1 VKPSASAYALV
12 LGVALA
18 ASATSLANG
27 FVFDDVRVVQRDA
40 RVHSLGHLRELLDG
54 PYWSRDYANSAY
66 RPATSISFA
75 LDWAAGGGRPVM
87 FHATNVLLHLAVVA
101 LVLSLASLVLTGPGA
116 AVSGGGRD
124 RARGATGAT
133 AAGAVAAA
141 GGLDRAGGARRAD
154 GVEAAS
160 SGAGAAGAVV
170 AALWFAV
177 QPVHVEV
184 VANVVGRSELL
195 AAAGYL
201 AALLAYVR
209 VGDVAAGERR
219 GLRSG
224 VLVLAVLAGAAIAFG
239 AKEHALT
246 LPAVLVLADMWR
258 AHARGEAWRA
268 RLGRNAL
275 LLGGVLALAAGYLA
289 ARAHVVGG
297 SFATGLAAPGLAG
310 ASIWARMLVMAPAV
324 LVWLEWLILP
334 LHLSAD
340 YLPNAFVPRASLGA
354 GQIAGFLALGA
365 LVWAAVAARRRAPG
379 VTLGIVW
386 LFVTAAVAANIVF
399 PTGVILGERLAY
411 LPSVGAAI
419 ALGAL
424 WQLAPASRLRWPLT
438 VLVLALLA
446 ARTLERIPVWH
457 DQRRFLA
464 ALVRDAPDS
473 YRTHWGLGAEAF
485 KRGQFAEGER
495 EMQAAI
501 RINPADAALIQELGE
516 RYLEAGLFAPAAR
529 YFEASYRL
537 DSLRSDAAVR
547 AAFAW
552 LKAGRPDSAAAVG
565 AAALRRA
572 PNAPA
577 LLITTGE
584 AYLDLDRPRDA
595 LALAR
600 RLVLL
605 APDVWWYEQSAGYA
619 AARCG
624 RCDEA
629 RERLERAVRLAPEE
643 KGPAEQLRRLDGG
656 PACGLGEG
664 RP

>member
-1 VKPSASAYALV
+1 MPTGRAYALV

-18 ASATSLANG
+18 ASASSLANG
-27 FVFDDVRVVQRDA
+27 FVFDDVRVIQQDE
-40 RVHSLGHLRELLDG
+40 RVHSLRHLPGLLAG
-54 PYWSRDYANSAY
+54 PYWSPDYANRNY
-66 RPATSISFA
+66 RPATSASFA
-75 LDWAAGGGRPVM
+75 VDWAISGGRPLV

-101 LVLSLASLVLTGPGA
+101 LVLALASLVLTAP
-116 AVSGGGRD
+116 
-124 RARGATGAT
+124 
-133 AAGAVAAA
+133 
-141 GGLDRAGGARRAD
+141 
-154 GVEAAS
+154 
-160 SGAGAAGAVV
+160 GAVV

-177 QPVHVEV
+177 QPVHVEA
-184 VANVVGRSELL
+184 VANVVGRAEIL

-201 AALLAYVR
+201 VAVLAYMR
-209 VGDVAAGERR
+209 IGDAAAHQLR

-224 VLVLAVLAGAAIAFG
+224 ALVVAVLAGAAVAFG

-246 LPAVLVLADMWR
+246 LPAVLVLADVWR
-258 AHARGEAWRA
+258 ARARGQRWRA

-275 LLGGVLALAAGYLA
+275 LLGGVLALALGYLA
-289 ARAHVVGG
+289 ARAHAVGG
-297 SFATGLAAPGLAG
+297 PFATGVAAPGLEG
-310 ASIWARMLVMAPAV
+310 VSMWGRILVMAPAV
-324 LVWLEWLILP
+324 LVWLEWLVFP

-340 YLPNAFVPRASLGA
+340 YLPNEFVPRASLGV
-354 GQIAGFLALGA
+354 GQIAGFFVLAA
-365 LVWAAVAARRRAPG
+365 LAWAALAARRRAPG
-379 VTLGIVW
+379 VTVGFVW
-386 LFVTAAVAANIVF
+386 MLVTAAVASNVVF

-411 LPSVGAAI
+411 LPSVGAAVVM
-419 ALGAL
+419 GAL
-424 WQLAPASRLRWPLT
+424 WQLAPASRLRWPVT
-438 VLVLALLA
+438 IAVLALLA

-457 DQRRFLA
+457 DEQRFLA

-485 KRGQFAEGER
+485 KRGAFAEGER
-495 EMQAAI
+495 ELRAAV
-501 RINPADAALIQELGE
+501 RINPADAALVQELGE

-552 LKAGRPDSAAAVG
+552 LKAGRPDSAVAVG
-565 AAALRRA
+565 GGALRRA

-629 RERLERAVRLAPEE
+629 RERLERAARLAPAE
-643 KGPAEQLRRLDGG
+643 KGPAELLRRLDGG
-656 PACGLGEG
+656 PACGLGKG
-664 RP
+664 RS